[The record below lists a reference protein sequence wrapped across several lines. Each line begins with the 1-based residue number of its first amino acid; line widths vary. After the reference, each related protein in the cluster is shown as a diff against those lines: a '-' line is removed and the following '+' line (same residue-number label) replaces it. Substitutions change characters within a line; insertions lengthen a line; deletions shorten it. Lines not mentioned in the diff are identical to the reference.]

1 MSREGTTPGLLL
13 PTDGVADPRSPRIL
27 SGLKTNDE
35 FMGDGQVRR
44 VMVAVQSLEGLV
56 GRQDAME
63 NSFLQVRI
71 LCDQG
76 YILLVRLFIQRF

>member
-1 MSREGTTPGLLL
+1 
-13 PTDGVADPRSPRIL
+13 
-27 SGLKTNDE
+27 
-35 FMGDGQVRR
+35 MGDGQVRR